1 LFHMPCGAAVCR
13 LVSSWLIGV
22 IAGGACRGE
31 AHRALK
37 ARSARRD
44 ASHARIYPN
53 GEIARPD
60 PKTFSDHEGSGEGE
74 GSAEVQRGGRAGR
87 EHCLSQCS
95 RAHDTVL
102 LLAIN
107 AVAATPEVSFDDVC
121 IYMNVCVCVY
131 VYVSAHCDK
140 YMNVCVCVYV

>member
-1 LFHMPCGAAVCR
+1 VL
-13 LVSSWLIGV
+13 S
-22 IAGGACRGE
+22 GGACRGE

-53 GEIARPD
+53 GAIARPD
-60 PKTFSDHEGSGEGE
+60 PKTFSGYEGSGEGE
-74 GSAEVQRGGRAGR
+74 GSVEVQRGRCAGR

-102 LLAIN
+102 LLTIN
-107 AVAATPEVSFDDVC
+107 AAAATPEVSFDNVYIYN
-121 IYMNVCVCVY
+121 IYM
-131 VYVSAHCDK
+131 
-140 YMNVCVCVYV
+140 